1 MANMKNGK
9 LRALCAAALAAGGAA
24 AVQRLLDRRPPA
36 GSWTRTSYS
45 GADVSLTEGAAA
57 AGGVALGLCALP
69 GKARLGA
76 LAAVAAAGAAGAVD
90 DHFEDRFPARG
101 KGFAGHLGAL
111 REGRMTSGVLK
122 IGLIS
127 AGAGVGAL
135 GLPRRGG
142 FFRRGVAWAG
152 QTALVAGAANF
163 VNLLD
168 LRPGRA
174 LKANGLAAAGL
185 IGAGGAPSIL
195 AAGVLGASAPCL
207 PGDLSGATMLG
218 DLGANALGAATG
230 LAVASV
236 RCESARWAAL
246 AGIVALTLASERV
259 SFSKVIEGNPVLARI
274 DRLGRA

>member
-1 MANMKNGK
+1 M
-9 LRALCAAALAAGGAA
+9 
-24 AVQRLLDRRPPA
+24 
-36 GSWTRTSYS
+36 
-45 GADVSLTEGAAA
+45 SLTEGAAA

-163 VNLLD
+163 
-168 LRPGRA
+168 GRA

-230 LAVASV
+230 LAAASV